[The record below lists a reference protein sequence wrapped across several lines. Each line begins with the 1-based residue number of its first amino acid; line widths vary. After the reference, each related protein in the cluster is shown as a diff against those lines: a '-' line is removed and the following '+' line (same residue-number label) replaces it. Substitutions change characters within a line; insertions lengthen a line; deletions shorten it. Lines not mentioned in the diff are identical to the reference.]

1 MAREL
6 FQAVQAAE
14 SNADLLIQEAQKS
27 ARELLKATEAEITE
41 NERKA
46 ALEHRAAS
54 QRIVDEKRES
64 VRARLAASHPET
76 LRKQEE
82 SLAQARGRL
91 DGVAKRIAERV
102 WSDGNR

>member
-46 ALEHRAAS
+46 ALEQRAAT
-54 QRIVDEKRES
+54 QRMLDEKRES

-82 SLAQARGRL
+82 SLAQARARL
-91 DGVAKRIAERV
+91 DGAAKRIAERV
-102 WSDGNR
+102 WNDGNR